1 MPEPYPWQINQWRQL
16 KRLRSSHKLPHA
28 LLLTGQQ
35 GLGLD
40 AFADM
45 LAQSLLCEQ
54 VDDEGGACGD
64 CASCRAFKSETHPD
78 YQAVTVEED
87 KSQISIDQI
96 RQLQTFIQLSQSGGG
111 NKVAI
116 ISPAD
121 AMNIN
126 AANSLLKSL
135 EEPPGNAV
143 FILVSHQPDRLP
155 ATIRSRCQQIGFP
168 RPAPDVAEEWLTT
181 QGYTQ
186 AAELLLMAQG
196 APCLAVQLSESIGRQ
211 AYQQTLSG
219 LVGLLQGKQRVATV
233 SEQWSQIPAEL
244 LVQWQLSLIRD
255 LIRAAS
261 GLEITRFENQS
272 QVQHLQNRRSR
283 VDLEQLFNV
292 YDQLIDLY
300 RRIDSP
306 LNPEM
311 LRERMILLWMHY
323 LHPDTDR

>member
-1 MPEPYPWQINQWRQL
+1 MSKPYPWQIKQWQQL
-16 KRLRSSHKLPHA
+16 NTLRSRHKLPHA
-28 LLLTGQQ
+28 LILTGQQ

-40 AFADM
+40 AFAYR

-54 VDDEGGACGD
+54 IDDDGFACGS
-64 CASCRAFKSETHPD
+64 CASCRAFQSEAHPD
-78 YQAVTVEED
+78 YHAVTVEED

-111 NKVAI
+111 SKVVI

-143 FILVSHQPDRLP
+143 LILVSHQLDRLP
-155 ATIRSRCQQIGFP
+155 ATIRSRCQQISFP
-168 RPAPDVAEEWLTT
+168 RPTSVVAEEWLTG

-186 AAELLLMAQG
+186 ASELLLMAQG
-196 APCLAVQLSESIGRQ
+196 APCLAVELNDLIGRQ
-211 AYQQTLSG
+211 AYQQMLSG
-219 LVGLLQGKQRVATV
+219 LFGLLQGKQRVATV
-233 SEQWSQIPAEL
+233 SEQWSKIPPEL
-244 LVQWQLSLIRD
+244 LVEWQLSVIRD

-261 GLEITRFENQS
+261 SLEIARFENQN
-272 QVQHLQNRRSR
+272 QVQHLQNTLSR

-306 LNPEM
+306 LNPEL
-311 LRERMILLWMHY
+311 LRERMILFWMQWS
-323 LHPDTDR
+323 HPDTNR